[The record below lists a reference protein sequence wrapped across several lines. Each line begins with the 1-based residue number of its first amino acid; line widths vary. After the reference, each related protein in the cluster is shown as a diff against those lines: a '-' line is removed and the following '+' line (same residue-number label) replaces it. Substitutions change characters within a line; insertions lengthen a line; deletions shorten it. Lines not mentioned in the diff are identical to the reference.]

1 MFRLQEREKRRRRVL
16 IEQMKAHEAQEVRK
30 KRTQLTL
37 ETFAFQQFAIF
48 RLRGPGCCSEF
59 FAAKLFCWDVV
70 SVYPVLIE
78 SFRFQDEDEYEI

>member
-30 KRTQLTL
+30 TNSTNVGNVRFSTICY
-37 ETFAFQQFAIF
+37 F
-48 RLRGPGCCSEF
+48 RGPGCCSQF
-59 FAAKLFCWDVV
+59 FAVKLFGWDVG